1 MIGQGSIIIRVI
13 PRVSILLA
21 VIVICAPPV
30 AAQNQ
35 ASGDGNSL
43 VRMWDSW
50 TTLHPTA
57 GPNNIE
63 NCVVVHADGQFH
75 LELRRQEFLDGRA
88 ALHIY
93 EGTLDTGSLQTL
105 KNLLDTDTI
114 KKLAKPKLPRFPL
127 ADATLEGFSAA
138 ISRTDRT
145 QDVGYFVVKTRG
157 PDNPDAVV
165 QEWQESQMALQ
176 PLVEWFRALKTFKTP
191 AKRRVSNRRSTV
203 CGLTQQFEH
212 TNDEAAPPTNH

>member
-1 MIGQGSIIIRVI
+1 VI
-13 PRVSILLA
+13 PRVSIFLA
-21 VIVICAPPV
+21 VAVICATPV
-30 AAQNQ
+30 APQTQ
-35 ASGDGNSL
+35 TSSDGNPL

-63 NCVVVHADGQFH
+63 NCVVVHPDGQFH

-93 EGTLDTGSLQTL
+93 EGTLDAGSVQTL
-105 KNLLDTDTI
+105 KNLLDADAI
-114 KKLAKPKLPRFPL
+114 KKLATPKLPRFPL
-127 ADATLEGFSAA
+127 SDDAPLEGFSAA

-145 QDVGYFVVKTRG
+145 QDVGYFVVKARG
-157 PDNPDAVV
+157 PDNPDTVV

-191 AKRRVSNRRSTV
+191 AKHRVSNSRSTV
-203 CGLTQQFEH
+203 CGLAQRVEQH
-212 TNDEAAPPTNH
+212 QR